1 MDFRKTQI
9 GCMLEQMKLAMLAH
23 IPVIY
28 IPTDQMELIHEI
40 LYSDNTIDS
49 LVPRVKYDSE
59 KKAVV
64 KLADKEYGVKDDEKR
79 TFSSIKDNY
88 LIFVNSID
96 SDVVRCPSILLTYT
110 TKWDKVETGIR
121 NFISDYMGMKRSK
134 DNNPNP
140 YHVANISRS
149 LCIVV
154 TPTEQVIPENIAPYV
169 MTVRVPALL
178 DEEIEAVIASEF
190 NAESMDISVLR
201 RSEVL
206 YSQMIVSLRG
216 FSVLRIRQLLRQMI
230 ASQSIDFN
238 HVNADAVLAAIR
250 VSKKQMLENCNG
262 LKWEETNATNAAGLD
277 SISKWLEERID
288 IFSDPERAAQC
299 HTDIPN
305 GLLISGIPGS
315 GKSLMAKTAAY
326 KLGLPLISL
335 DMGALLNSLMGE
347 SEHNMI
353 NALRMSE
360 NMAPCVLWIDEIEK
374 AFSGSSQNS
383 SSSDGG
389 VGRRMFGKFLT
400 WMQEKTAA
408 CFVFATSNDIT
419 CLPPELFRSE
429 RFDRK
434 YFTFMP
440 KAEECAQ
447 IFASNIK
454 AQNKSY
460 REELEAMPVSKR
472 AKMAQQLFATNL
484 ERDSFWLDIINQE
497 CTASMDACHLK
508 LKERND
514 VNESEKEDD
523 VYVWSSSSRPKNK
536 LMTGADISALIKEAK
551 FLIRPLGYSDTIQTV
566 IYGEYQMK
574 NAVEQMMRSR
584 TFKPYGETNLK
595 DIVRCFLKLHENE
608 FVPASGTCILDFE
621 RYDEDKCIY
630 RHNPASD
637 RWPNPY
643 DQVLYYTIVGAIN
656 QYAKNL

>member
-1 MDFRKTQI
+1 
-9 GCMLEQMKLAMLAH
+9 MLEQMKLAMLAH

-374 AFSGSSQNS
+374 GLSGVQSSGAT
-383 SSSDGG
+383 DGG
-389 VGRRMFGKFLT
+389 VTSRIFSTILT
-400 WMQEKTAA
+400 WMQEKTAPV
-408 CFVFATSNDIT
+408 FVVATANNINQ
-419 CLPPELFRSE
+419 LPPELLRKG
-429 RFDRK
+429 RFDEIFFVDLPSQKEKENIFSIHLQKNRQNVSS
-434 YFTFMP
+434 FALDILAQ
-440 KAEECAQ
+440 KAEGFNGAEIEECVKEAMFTAYVESQ
-447 IFASNIK
+447 ESNIAPK
-454 AQNKSY
+454 LQMIHILDAIKNTVPLSKTMEKQITDLRKFAVSRAKNASKEIVLEN
-460 REELEAMPVSKR
+460 RMEMPILLTRPELE
-472 AKMAQQLFATNL
+472 L
-484 ERDSFWLDIINQE
+484 ERSFDSVL
-497 CTASMDACHLK
+497 
-508 LKERND
+508 
-514 VNESEKEDD
+514 SEKD
-523 VYVWSSSSRPKNK
+523 SNSNN
-536 LMTGADISALIKEAK
+536 I
-551 FLIRPLGYSDTIQTV
+551 
-566 IYGEYQMK
+566 
-574 NAVEQMMRSR
+574 
-584 TFKPYGETNLK
+584 
-595 DIVRCFLKLHENE
+595 
-608 FVPASGTCILDFE
+608 
-621 RYDEDKCIY
+621 
-630 RHNPASD
+630 
-637 RWPNPY
+637 
-643 DQVLYYTIVGAIN
+643 
-656 QYAKNL
+656 

>member
-59 KKAVV
+59 KKTVV

-374 AFSGSSQNS
+374 AFSGSSQDRKSTRLNS
-383 SSSDGG
+383 SHTD
-389 VGRRMFGKFLT
+389 
-400 WMQEKTAA
+400 
-408 CFVFATSNDIT
+408 
-419 CLPPELFRSE
+419 
-429 RFDRK
+429 
-434 YFTFMP
+434 
-440 KAEECAQ
+440 
-447 IFASNIK
+447 
-454 AQNKSY
+454 
-460 REELEAMPVSKR
+460 
-472 AKMAQQLFATNL
+472 
-484 ERDSFWLDIINQE
+484 
-497 CTASMDACHLK
+497 
-508 LKERND
+508 
-514 VNESEKEDD
+514 
-523 VYVWSSSSRPKNK
+523 SSRMPS
-536 LMTGADISALIKEAK
+536 SA
-551 FLIRPLGYSDTIQTV
+551 
-566 IYGEYQMK
+566 
-574 NAVEQMMRSR
+574 
-584 TFKPYGETNLK
+584 
-595 DIVRCFLKLHENE
+595 
-608 FVPASGTCILDFE
+608 
-621 RYDEDKCIY
+621 
-630 RHNPASD
+630 
-637 RWPNPY
+637 
-643 DQVLYYTIVGAIN
+643 
-656 QYAKNL
+656 

>member
-1 MDFRKTQI
+1 
-9 GCMLEQMKLAMLAH
+9 MLFL
-23 IPVIY
+23 
-28 IPTDQMELIHEI
+28 
-40 LYSDNTIDS
+40 
-49 LVPRVKYDSE
+49 
-59 KKAVV
+59 
-64 KLADKEYGVKDDEKR
+64 
-79 TFSSIKDNY
+79 
-88 LIFVNSID
+88 
-96 SDVVRCPSILLTYT
+96 
-110 TKWDKVETGIR
+110 
-121 NFISDYMGMKRSK
+121 
-134 DNNPNP
+134 
-140 YHVANISRS
+140 
-149 LCIVV
+149 
-154 TPTEQVIPENIAPYV
+154 
-169 MTVRVPALL
+169 
-178 DEEIEAVIASEF
+178 
-190 NAESMDISVLR
+190 
-201 RSEVL
+201 
-206 YSQMIVSLRG
+206 
-216 FSVLRIRQLLRQMI
+216 
-230 ASQSIDFN
+230 
-238 HVNADAVLAAIR
+238 
-250 VSKKQMLENCNG
+250 
-262 LKWEETNATNAAGLD
+262 
-277 SISKWLEERID
+277 
-288 IFSDPERAAQC
+288 
-299 HTDIPN
+299 
-305 GLLISGIPGS
+305 
-315 GKSLMAKTAAY
+315 
-326 KLGLPLISL
+326 
-335 DMGALLNSLMGE
+335 
-347 SEHNMI
+347 
-353 NALRMSE
+353 
-360 NMAPCVLWIDEIEK
+360 CVLWIDEIEK

-484 ERDSFWLDIINQE
+484 EKDSFWLDIINQE
-497 CTASMDACHLK
+497 CTANMDACHLK

-551 FLIRPLGYSDTIQTV
+551 FLIRPLGNSDTIQTV

>member
-59 KKAVV
+59 KKTVV

-96 SDVVRCPSILLTYT
+96 SDIVRCPSILLTYT

-400 WMQEKTAA
+400 WMQRRRQRLVSFLPRPMTLLVFLRNYSVPNVLIGNILPSCLRQKNVPKYSLLISRHKTSHIGRSWKL
-408 CFVFATSNDIT
+408 CQYPSVQKWHNSCSRLIWKRILFGLTLSIKNV
-419 CLPPELFRSE
+419 LPIWML
-429 RFDRK
+429 
-434 YFTFMP
+434 
-440 KAEECAQ
+440 
-447 IFASNIK
+447 
-454 AQNKSY
+454 
-460 REELEAMPVSKR
+460 
-472 AKMAQQLFATNL
+472 
-484 ERDSFWLDIINQE
+484 
-497 CTASMDACHLK
+497 
-508 LKERND
+508 
-514 VNESEKEDD
+514 
-523 VYVWSSSSRPKNK
+523 
-536 LMTGADISALIKEAK
+536 
-551 FLIRPLGYSDTIQTV
+551 V
-566 IYGEYQMK
+566 I
-574 NAVEQMMRSR
+574 
-584 TFKPYGETNLK
+584 
-595 DIVRCFLKLHENE
+595 
-608 FVPASGTCILDFE
+608 
-621 RYDEDKCIY
+621 
-630 RHNPASD
+630 
-637 RWPNPY
+637 
-643 DQVLYYTIVGAIN
+643 
-656 QYAKNL
+656 